1 MSKDPEGWAF
11 DFGCILHDNFNSD
24 AVARIVVP
32 FSAHG
37 FRFAGT
43 ARPKTG
49 FGMELLERLLF
60 GSDSLWGGGVAHSV
74 MILALVI
81 ALGIMLGKVKVA
93 GVSLGVTGI
102 LFVGIAFSYFGMN
115 IDEHLMHF
123 LKEFGLILFVYSIG
137 LQVGPGFFSSFRKGG
152 ITLNKLAVL
161 VVALGVVTTVALY
174 YVTGL
179 PMTTM
184 VGVMSGAVT
193 NTPGLGAAQQAFS
206 DLHAGADAP
215 DIATGYALAY
225 PLGVIGAIL
234 TLLALRYLLRI
245 DVRQEEEAAG
255 LGTDVLKDLT
265 TRRISVEICNPA
277 VEGKSISGIRRLA
290 LRDFV
295 VSRICRPGEAP
306 ELADA
311 ATTLRCGDRIL
322 LVAAPKDA
330 EALVAL
336 LGREVDAG
344 PMMPDRKMISR
355 RILITKPELNGKT
368 LAELRIRSTSG
379 VTITRINRSGIDLVA
394 AGNLQLQLGDRVTVV
409 GPELS
414 VAHAERLFGNSLK
427 RLNHPNLIP
436 IFIGIALGVVLGS
449 ISFWIPGV
457 PQPVKLGLA
466 GGPLIV
472 ADRPL
477 RSVLP
482 AHHLYDDVGQPDA
495 ARSGH
500 FAFPC
505 GRGAGCRRGFRA
517 YARRGRI
524 CLDRLRSCN
533 HDRSAAAGGAFRTFL
548 LQTQL
553 LYADR
558 RAFGRVDQ
566 SAGTGLFDRAD
577 HVRRTFGGICYGLSA
592 VDVPAGAGGP
602 AFDFDFRIT
611 QKGAAKQR
619 PVTAITSHCIE
630 ISSRLRLFLIE

>member
-152 ITLNKLAVL
+152 ITLNKLA
-161 VVALGVVTTVALY
+161 VALGVVTTVALY

-449 ISFWIPGV
+449 ISFWIPGI

-472 ADRPL
+472 AILIGRYGPHYRLITYTTMSANLML
-477 RSVLP
+477 RE
-482 AHHLYDDVGQPDA
+482 VGISLFLA
-495 ARSGH
+495 GV
-500 FAFPC
+500 
-505 GRGAGCRRGFRA
+505 GLGAGEDFVPT
-517 YARRGRI
+517 
-524 CLDRLRSCN
+524 LV
-533 HDRSAAAGGAFRTFL
+533 AGGYVWIAYGAVITIVPLLLAGLFGRFYYKLNYYTLIGVLSGASTNPPALAYSTEQTTSDAPSVGYATVYPLSMFL
-548 LQTQL
+548 RVLAAQL
-553 LYADR
+553 LILI
-558 RAFGRVDQ
+558 FG
-566 SAGTGLFDRAD
+566 
-577 HVRRTFGGICYGLSA
+577 
-592 VDVPAGAGGP
+592 
-602 AFDFDFRIT
+602 
-611 QKGAAKQR
+611 
-619 PVTAITSHCIE
+619 
-630 ISSRLRLFLIE
+630 